1 MKIFLVS
8 RTLSKLQTVAKE
20 IEEAFNVDTAVIAV
34 DFTSGQE
41 FYEKIKK
48 EIAGKEI
55 GVLVNNVGMGL
66 EAPDYFLEIPDREKL
81 IQNIINCNI
90 TSVPMMC
97 SIIMPQMVQRKK
109 GVVINIASIS
119 ALLLCPGV
127 SIYSASKAFVDKFTE
142 DLAAEYEHQ
151 GIIIQSVLPGP
162 VATNMTKIKTG
173 NFIIPSANDYVARAI
188 KTVGFADHTTG
199 YWFHS
204 LMVLAANASNFL
216 VPSVYR
222 MILRKVLELAR
233 SREIKA
239 GRYKK

>member
-1 MKIFLVS
+1 MNIVLVS

-20 IEEAFNVDTAVIAV
+20 IEEAFNVDTAVIDA
-34 DFTSGQE
+34 DFTSGPE
-41 FYEKIKK
+41 IYDKIKRG
-48 EIAGKEI
+48 IAGKEI

-66 EAPDYFLEIPDREKL
+66 DAPDYFLEIPNRENL
-81 IQNIINCNI
+81 IQNLINCNI
-90 TSVPMMC
+90 ASVPMMC
-97 SIIMPQMVQRKK
+97 SIIMPQMAQRKK
-109 GVVINIASIS
+109 GIVINIASIS

-127 SIYSASKAFVDKFTE
+127 SIYSASKAFVNKFTE

-173 NFIIPSANDYVARAI
+173 NFIIPSAADYVARTI
-188 KTVGFADHTTG
+188 KTVGFTEHTTG

-204 LMVLAANASNFL
+204 LMVLAANVSNFM
-216 VPSVYR
+216 VPPVYR
-222 MILRKVLELAR
+222 VILRKVLELAR